1 MWDALARQECS
12 AFALL
17 HLEYLDW
24 TVKGR
29 MVTLCNRPRS
39 CCFHGTRRAS
49 VQGGTMWHTR
59 VKFAFLVMFLMGQ
72 AASLSAES
80 EKRRQELQVEE
91 PDKRT
96 KGSVD
101 SKDDL
106 DAIGNRDIGGGKGVG
121 NWYSIESEIRM
132 GREYAQTIDQTVKL
146 VTDPVVSEYVNR
158 IGQNIVR
165 NSDSKVPFT
174 IKVID
179 SDEVNAF
186 ALPGGFF
193 YVNIGLILVASEE
206 AELAGVMAHEVAHVS
221 ARHAMRQMTRGNL
234 ANLASI
240 PLIVL
245 GGGIGYAA
253 RTAAGIGVPMSMMK
267 FSRGFEDEADYFGLQ
282 YMFRAG
288 YDPQSFLNFFEK
300 IQALEKKKAGTLSKV
315 FASHPPIESRVA
327 KIQKQTDSKLPDR
340 SHYIVTTSEFDEV
353 KGRMAMLEKRGKVS
367 NEGKENVPTLRRQ
380 TKEDESVT
388 DNDRPTLK
396 RREAQ

>member
-1 MWDALARQECS
+1 
-12 AFALL
+12 
-17 HLEYLDW
+17 
-24 TVKGR
+24 
-29 MVTLCNRPRS
+29 
-39 CCFHGTRRAS
+39 
-49 VQGGTMWHTR
+49 MWHTR